1 MSLQYFFMLHPENI
15 KYRIYFILKTKFK
28 IIYFYYLLNEKIY
41 NFFTSLTNLHNINY
55 LFYYYF
61 IEIKFKKLYNMQ

>member
-28 IIYFYYLLNEKIY
+28 IIYFYYLLNEKNYI
-41 NFFTSLTNLHNINY
+41 NFYFTSLIYIQYKLALIL
-55 LFYYYF
+55 LFY
-61 IEIKFKKLYNMQ
+61 